1 MTNQEKIIQL
11 LHTTPKMTSMAI
23 AECIGCQRTTAA
35 SRLASMFK
43 NGKVLRSAP
52 KNQSNKEFIYYLPK
66 AVKPKP
72 VRLSLTEKSR
82 QWIIER
88 SQVNSQILA
97 EYLNGKTCNSVS
109 ILGELENKGVIER
122 IGRNPSTRQVTFR
135 LKADDSKLQNTI
147 KDLIKLQNDV
157 TICLNGLPESGYT
170 QLQARQMLSQIRGK
184 IEKIVGQND

>member
-52 KNQSNKEFIYYLPK
+52 KNQANKEFIYYLPK
-66 AVKPKP
+66 SVNPKP
-72 VRLSLTEKSR
+72 VKLSLTEKSR
-82 QWIIER
+82 LWLIER
-88 SQVNSQILA
+88 STVTSQTLA
-97 EYLNGKTCNSVS
+97 EYLNGKTCNAVS
-109 ILGELENKGVIER
+109 ILGDLEKKGVLER
-122 IGRNPSTRQVTFR
+122 IGRNPATKQVTFR
-135 LKADDSKLQNTI
+135 LKADDSKLQNAI

-157 TICLNGLPESGYT
+157 TFMLNGLPESGYS
-170 QLQARQMLSQIRGK
+170 QLQARQMLSNIRGK
-184 IEKIVGQND
+184 IEKIVGQNG